1 MTGKAVAGMA
11 CCITGPVLDVV
22 ICVAAVWP
30 VFSLPSL
37 SPELTEEVNRICE
50 EEYGVS
56 YYEMMEEVYD
66 MWDYDTSE

>member
-1 MTGKAVAGMA
+1 M
-11 CCITGPVLDVV
+11 V
-22 ICVAAVWP
+22 ICVAAVWL